1 MTRRRFFAS
10 FLLGRSPPPI
20 TIVGGSRRERCV
32 VGVGW
37 ASVVARGTRATPVAW
52 GMPDQPGSKRASRRA
67 PMALRSA
74 RLAAAD
80 FRNGRRRCPH
90 ALPAALHNPARRL
103 IALGSRRKSYIP
115 AVTAQ
120 ERLLSYTKTAPTG
133 EGPASP
139 VPPPAVLDL
148 PEGLGGFVAVAVPAR
163 AGFFRDAGNL
173 RTQEFANIL
182 WP

>member
-1 MTRRRFFAS
+1 MGLAGRAWWLEAPAPRITR
-10 FLLGRSPPPI
+10 LGAYRL
-20 TIVGGSRRERCV
+20 GG
-32 VGVGW
+32 
-37 ASVVARGTRATPVAW
+37 VAELDGAARDATPVAW
-52 GMPDQPGSKRASRRA
+52 CCRNSRAASGRVGEPPWLSDPPVLQPPTSVMGGGGA
-67 PMALRSA
+67 PKHLQSHLETA
-74 RLAAAD
+74 
-80 FRNGRRRCPH
+80 CT
-90 ALPAALHNPARRL
+90 L
-103 IALGSRRKSYIP
+103 ITRWSRRKSYIP
-115 AVTAQ
+115 AATAQ

>member
-1 MTRRRFFAS
+1 M
-10 FLLGRSPPPI
+10 PPPI
-20 TIVGGSRRERCV
+20 TIVGGSRRERYV
-32 VGVGW
+32 TGGGR
-37 ASVVARGTRATPVAW
+37 ASVVAEAPAPRLLPGACRTNRAASGRVGEPPWLSDPPVLQPPTSVMGGGGAPKHLQSHLETACTLITRW
-52 GMPDQPGSKRASRRA
+52 
-67 PMALRSA
+67 
-74 RLAAAD
+74 
-80 FRNGRRRCPH
+80 
-90 ALPAALHNPARRL
+90 
-103 IALGSRRKSYIP
+103 SRRKSYIP

-120 ERLLSYTKTAPTG
+120 ERLLSYTNTAPTG

-163 AGFFRDAGNL
+163 AGFFCDAGNL